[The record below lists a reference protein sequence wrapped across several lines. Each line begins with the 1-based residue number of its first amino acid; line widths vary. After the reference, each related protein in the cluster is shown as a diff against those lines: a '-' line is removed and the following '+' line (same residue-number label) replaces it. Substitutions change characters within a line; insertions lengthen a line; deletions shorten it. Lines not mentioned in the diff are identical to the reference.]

1 MLETL
6 RNAAKTWVAA
16 IFIGLLVL
24 SFAIWGVNDIF
35 RGGQAT
41 TLAEVGDAELHVR
54 TFENEYA
61 RRVQRE
67 LDAKGEPMT
76 AAEGRASGYD
86 RQVLN
91 DMVSDLAVLEE
102 AKRVGLTAS
111 DDMVRSVLYGMPGLV
126 GPDGSVDRN
135 VFGRF
140 LQSIG
145 YTEDEFY
152 AAIRY
157 DIMRSQ
163 LLQAATLGP
172 PVPRGFGLT
181 LQAFANERR
190 MIEYVVLPAEKAGE
204 IPAPDDAVLQAYVDA
219 NAAAYTAP
227 ELRSLTLL
235 SIGPKDVLPSI
246 EVGEDAIKA
255 AYDAQKHRFETLES
269 RELQQIVYPTKEE
282 ADAAFASL
290 SQGKTF
296 EDLAADR
303 KLKTEDIALGTINK
317 GDSTVPAGA
326 FEVAEGQ
333 VSAPL
338 EGPFGWALVKV
349 VKVNPG
355 STKSF
360 DSVRQ
365 EIRDELAMEQA
376 LDQIAELVDKMT
388 DEMAATDSLEEAAKA
403 LNITPRTIAAI
414 DAQGRDADGNPVP
427 GLPDGEGFLEE
438 AFQLDQGERGDV
450 GETEGHVLYVVR
462 VDAITA
468 SAVRPLAT
476 IRDKAAAAWL
486 AAEQADKLKALAED
500 AAAKANAAGTSPDD
514 VAKELG
520 LDLKSPPEALARDA
534 TSPDLSPDL
543 IATLFA
549 TKPGVYVAGPSAT
562 MPGYVVARVKDVSAA
577 KSEDAAAD
585 ERQVRT
591 TESQGL
597 GDDLREIYRQ
607 EIVKT
612 IPVKIDEK
620 LFEQTRQRGS

>member
-41 TLAEVGDAELHVR
+41 TLAKVGDAELHVR

-67 LDAKGEPMT
+67 LTAKGQPMT
-76 AAEGRASGYD
+76 AAEGRAVGYD
-86 RQVLN
+86 RRVLD

-126 GPDGSVDRN
+126 APDGSVDRN

-145 YTEDEFY
+145 YSEDEFY

-163 LLQAATLGP
+163 LLQAAALGP

-190 MIEYVVLPAEKAGE
+190 TIEYMVLPAEKAGE
-204 IPAPDDAVLQAYVDA
+204 IAAPDDATLQAYVDA

-227 ELRSLTLL
+227 EMRGITLL
-235 SIGPKDVLPSI
+235 SVGPKDVLPSI
-246 EVGEDAIKA
+246 DIGEDAIKA
-255 AYDAQKHRFETLES
+255 AYDSQKHRFETLES

-282 ADAAFASL
+282 ADAAYATL

-296 EDLAADR
+296 EDLAAER
-303 KLKTEDIALGTINK
+303 KLKVEDMALGTISK
-317 GDSTVPAGA
+317 GDTTVPAGA

-338 EGPFGWALVKV
+338 EGPFGWALIKV
-349 VKVNPG
+349 LKVNPG
-355 STKSF
+355 STKTYE
-360 DSVRQ
+360 SVRQ
-365 EIRDELAMEQA
+365 ELRDELAMEQA
-376 LDQIAELVDKMT
+376 LDQITTLVDKMT
-388 DEMAATDSLEEAAKA
+388 DEMAATDSLEEAAKG
-403 LNITPRTIAAI
+403 LNLTLRTIPAV
-414 DAQGRDADGNPVP
+414 DAQGLDAEGKPIAD
-427 GLPDGEGFLEE
+427 LPDGEGFLQEV
-438 AFQLDQGERGDV
+438 FQLDQGERGDV
-450 GETEGHVLYVVR
+450 AETEGHVLYVAR
-462 VDAITA
+462 VDSIAP

-476 IRDKAAAAWL
+476 IRDKASAAWI
-486 AAEQADKLKALAED
+486 AAEQAKKLKGLAED
-500 AAAKANAAGTSPDD
+500 SASRANGAGTAAED

-520 LDLKSPPEALARDA
+520 VELKSSEPLARDA

-543 IATLFA
+543 IAALFG
-549 TKPGVYVAGPSAT
+549 TKSGTYVAGAGAALPS
-562 MPGYVVARVKDVSAA
+562 YVVARVKEASAVEPA
-577 KSEDAAAD
+577 DAAAD

-591 TESQGL
+591 AESQGL
-597 GDDLREIYRQ
+597 GDDLREVYRQ

-612 IPVKIDEK
+612 IPVTIDEK